1 MILYFQGSNSWTT
14 PKHVWNVQGGGEG
27 RNTVIKGP
35 QSYDAGDNSVSKGDK
50 ESKEA
55 VDWHLKWREEGGGGS
70 NEEGNHRQKKNK
82 ECSR

>member
-1 MILYFQGSNSWTT
+1 MSGMF
-14 PKHVWNVQGGGEG
+14 KGGGEG

-55 VDWHLKWREEGGGGS
+55 VDWHLKWRGQTKRGIT
-70 NEEGNHRQKKNK
+70 
-82 ECSR
+82 SRKRTKSALGEMK